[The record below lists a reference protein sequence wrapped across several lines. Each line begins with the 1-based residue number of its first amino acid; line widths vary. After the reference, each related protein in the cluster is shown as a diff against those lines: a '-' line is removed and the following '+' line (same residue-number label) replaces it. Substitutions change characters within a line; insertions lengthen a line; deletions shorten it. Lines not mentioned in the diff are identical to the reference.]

1 MVERIE
7 TRDRSTLE
15 MPPRPDIKGVMP
27 RLGIVDLGSNTA
39 RLVVFSY
46 EPGEWFRLVHQI
58 REPVRLGEG
67 LGVDGN
73 LTGSAM
79 RRAELALT
87 LFSEYAS
94 NTGLTDIRVL
104 GTSALRDADNRDQ
117 LLESLRSLGPEIE
130 VLSGEQEARLGVLA
144 VANGFDLAKACVIDL
159 GGGSAQIS
167 FMRNRDFETGRAYP
181 LGGVRL
187 MERYL
192 HSDPPKEKEVE
203 ALEKEVAKEL
213 DEVGEVLAA
222 GSHPLV
228 AMGGTIRNLARVV
241 QRRGR
246 YPLMDRIHGY
256 FLERE
261 ALEALT
267 TRLLGIKSKKRAR
280 ISGIKPDRADV
291 IVAGALVYRW
301 LLRRTDRNG
310 LWISGHG
317 LREGAFFEGS
327 LPAPHLISDLRS
339 FSVGNLLHQY
349 ARSGGHVDRVRRLAG
364 QLFEQLRE
372 VHGFGDRETELLD
385 AGAQLQ
391 NIGLAVNYYRHD
403 RHGGYL
409 VASAPLN
416 GFSHREQ
423 ALVSLL
429 VRYCLKGRPRLSGFR
444 RLCRPDDQRLL
455 VSLVACLRIAEHL
468 DRSRSERV
476 EGLRVKTTSKKVTLE
491 VLSRVEL
498 STELWELERHR
509 DIFRSAFGRK
519 LQFEP
524 DRISR

>member
-1 MVERIE
+1 
-7 TRDRSTLE
+7 
-15 MPPRPDIKGVMP
+15 MP

-39 RLVVFSY
+39 RLAVYSY

-67 LGVDGN
+67 LGKDGN
-73 LTGSAM
+73 ITSSAM

-94 NTGLTDIRVL
+94 STGLTDLEVL
-104 GTSALRDADNRDQ
+104 GTSALRDAGNRDD
-117 LLESLRSLGPEIE
+117 LLELLRALGLEIR
-130 VLSGEQEARLGVLA
+130 VLSGEQEARLGVIA
-144 VANGFDLAKACVIDL
+144 VANGFDLTKACVIDL

-167 FMRNRDFETGRAYP
+167 FMRDRGFEAGRAYP

-187 MERYL
+187 TERFL
-192 HSDPPKEKEVE
+192 HSDPPRDKEVE
-203 ALEKEVAKEL
+203 ALEKAVANEL

-222 GSHPLV
+222 GPLPLV

-241 QRRGR
+241 QARGR

-267 TRLLGIKSKKRAR
+267 TRLLGLKTKKRAR
-280 ISGIKPDRADV
+280 ISGIKTDRADV
-291 IVAGALVYRW
+291 IVAGALVFRW
-301 LLRRTDRNG
+301 LLRRTGHQG

-317 LREGAFFEGS
+317 LREGAFFERS

-339 FSVGNLLHQY
+339 FSVQNLLRQY
-349 ARSGGHVDRVRRLAG
+349 ARSGGHVHQVRHLAG
-364 QLFEQLRE
+364 QLFAELQPL
-372 VHGFGDRETELLD
+372 HGFGAPEAELLD

-391 NIGLAVNYYRHD
+391 DIGLAVNYYRHD

-409 VASAPLN
+409 VAAAPLD

-429 VRYCLKGRPRLSGFR
+429 VRYHLKGRPRLGGYR
-444 RLCRPDDQRLL
+444 RLCRADDERLL
-455 VSLVACLRIAEHL
+455 VRLVACLRIAEHL
-468 DRSRSERV
+468 DRSRSRKV
-476 EGLRVKTTSKKVTLE
+476 EGLRVKTTAKKVTIE

-498 STELWELERHR
+498 ETELWELERHR

-519 LQFEP
+519 LQFESVLIV
-524 DRISR
+524 D